1 MTPEHVVTVGRQALE
16 LMLVVSAPLLLVALA
31 VGLAVSLLQAVT
43 QINEAT
49 LSFLPKLLAIAA
61 TLLVAGPWMLTT
73 LVENWPGHRDG
84 IMGPDLMGE
93 MRAQLWRVLLDW
105 TDGDA

>member
-73 LVENWPGHRDG
+73 LVEY
-84 IMGPDLMGE
+84 L
-93 MRAQLWRVLLDW
+93 QRVL
-105 TDGDA
+105 TGIPQAIG

>member
-49 LSFLPKLLAIAA
+49 LSFLPKLVAVSA
-61 TLLVAGPWMLTT
+61 TLLMAGPWMISM
-73 LVENWPGHRDG
+73 LVEY
-84 IMGPDLMGE
+84 L
-93 MRAQLWRVLLDW
+93 QRVL
-105 TDGDA
+105 TGIPQAIG